1 MNRCR
6 SVGLSL
12 IGGVATFSICF
23 YFGSKITFTN
33 QWPLYDALRSTASII
48 FAVIG
53 AWLTILYPDEIKK
66 IFNRKLDERKAKS
79 ESIDL
84 LVANIQ
90 YSTFILAAI
99 MSVGIVGQILRYLP
113 WALTHTETLRR
124 LSFGFLGF
132 LTFMQF
138 WTLLMTLA
146 QAEIANK
153 ELADTS
159 ELHQKK
165 AGYMS
170 STQTYQQPLSGGND
184 STR

>member
-1 MNRCR
+1 MNRFK
-6 SVGLSL
+6 STVISIAGGLSAFL
-12 IGGVATFSICF
+12 FC
-23 YFGSKITFTN
+23 YWFGAKITYAS

-66 IFNRKLDERKAKS
+66 IFKRHSNPLQTKS
-79 ESIDL
+79 DSIQL
-84 LVANIQ
+84 LVKNIQ
-90 YSTFILAAI
+90 YSTFILASI
-99 MSVGIVGQILRYLP
+99 ISVGIIGQILHHVD
-113 WALTHTETLRR
+113 WAIQHTEIFRS

-153 ELADTS
+153 DLDETNQLQLKLS
-159 ELHQKK
+159 EYL
-165 AGYMS
+165 S
-170 STQTYQQPLSGGND
+170 STQVNSNPSNHND
-184 STR
+184 ETT

>member
-12 IGGVATFSICF
+12 IGGAAVFSVCF
-23 YFGSKITFTN
+23 YFGSKITFAH

-66 IFNRKLDERKAKS
+66 IFKRKVGERPAKS

-99 MSVGIVGQILRYLP
+99 MSVGIVGQILKYVP
-113 WALTHTETLRR
+113 WALLHVETLRR

-153 ELADTS
+153 ELAETT

-165 AGYMS
+165 TAYLS
-170 STQTYQQPLSGGND
+170 ETQAYDELSVD
-184 STR
+184 SKK

>member
-1 MNRCR
+1 MNRCK
-6 SVGLSL
+6 SVGLSFL
-12 IGGVATFSICF
+12 GGAAAFSACF

-66 IFNRKLDERKAKS
+66 IFKRKLGERQTKS

-99 MSVGIVGQILRYLP
+99 MSVVP
-113 WALTHTETLRR
+113 WALTHVETLRR

-153 ELADTS
+153 ELAETS

-165 AGYMS
+165 AGYVS
-170 STQTYQQPLSGGND
+170 DTQTYEEPSKGKW
-184 STR
+184 